1 MDFSEKEVENLL
13 LFIERRRYYG
23 FLQSERD
30 KDGLSDLEMVEF
42 GIYCVDYFVET
53 KDWRFVNLA
62 LRILDSKAIL
72 AEKSTLERKISLCF
86 KEL

>member
-30 KDGLSDLEMVEF
+30 QDGLSDLEMVEF

-53 KDWRFVNLA
+53 KDWRFVNLS
-62 LRILDSKAIL
+62 LKILDSKAIL